1 VVKISQGRRWVIDG
15 EHRGELNGCVDIDLG
30 WTPATNTLPIRRL
43 EFAKGVPRTTRVAW
57 LKWSELVF
65 MPAEQT
71 YTRRSEY
78 VFTYASGDFTA
89 DLHVDE
95 QGVVVTYG
103 QPPIWQEL
111 RAAER

>member
-1 VVKISQGRRWVIDG
+1 
-15 EHRGELNGCVDIDLG
+15 
-30 WTPATNTLPIRRL
+30 
-43 EFAKGVPRTTRVAW
+43 

-71 YTRRSEY
+71 YTRRGEGM
-78 VFTYASGDFTA
+78 FTYSSGDFTA
-89 DLHVDE
+89 DLDVD
-95 QGVVVTYG
+95 QHGVVVTYG